1 VVERKTKLCSGCKEP
16 WPLTTEY
23 WHRNRSSPDGF
34 QGLCKPCMIASVRRY
49 QETNRPRYLTAQREY
64 ASTLRGEMMAYKE
77 SHPCADCGLFYPY
90 FVMSFDHLPGE
101 DKVSDVNKMVKGN
114 GHLENRKRIMAEVEK
129 CALVCMNC
137 HACRTHERWLLAQA
151 RAGTPGVR
159 VFRRAGTMTI
169 QKPNIA

>member
-1 VVERKTKLCSGCKEP
+1 
-16 WPLTTEY
+16 
-23 WHRNRSSPDGF
+23 
-34 QGLCKPCMIASVRRY
+34 MIASVRRY

-90 FVMSFDHLPGE
+90 FAMSFDHLPGE

-137 HACRTHERWLLAQA
+137 HACRTHERRLVAK
-151 RAGTPGVR
+151 AGADTPGVR